1 MVSRMT
7 YCWKRLLLWLL
18 LCCCFS
24 VGMTDGWWG
33 QRPEFGAAESTVT
46 VKEGETAK
54 LPCVVLHL
62 NDKSVTWLRR
72 RDLHILTAGH
82 HTYSADQRFQVVHAE
97 GSQEWTLVVRYT
109 QLRDAG
115 VYECQVNTEP
125 KLSRHV
131 TLRVH
136 DPRQVVTKTKVFVA
150 NNTASTKDGNLRVE
164 ILGPR
169 ELYIEE
175 GSSLTLTCLVT
186 SLRGPSALVYWYHD
200 ISLIDYNSPR
210 GGVNLKIDRGRG
222 ETTTRLVVSS
232 VGPGDSGMYSCVPQG
247 SHPATVLVHVQK
259 GEHEAAIQQGG
270 LNVASSATSFSSPLF
285 LLSCLLLLHVYLI
298 PSTSELLLHSSSIY
312 SSIVTILIILFSSPS
327 STFIISIIVLCLFVG
342 IVIHC
347 CYSFSVFPFTHNL
360 PRPVF
365 MTSPP
370 SLIPSSASPPEVVA
384 SSSPSGRSCTL
395 MVSPSSVSSCIT
407 SVLIPSKSR
416 SMKSY
421 RHSAL

>member
-1 MVSRMT
+1 MTVSSTLGPWR
-7 YCWKRLLLWLL
+7 RRHLLWLL
-18 LCCCFS
+18 LSCCLS
-24 VGMTDGWWG
+24 VSLTDDQQG
-33 QRPEFGAAESTVT
+33 QRPAFASAESTVT
-46 VKEGETAK
+46 VQEGETAR

-62 NDKSVTWLRR
+62 GDKSVTWLRR

-97 GSQEWTLVVRYT
+97 GSDEWTLVVRYS

-115 VYECQVNTEP
+115 VYECQINTEP

-131 TLRVH
+131 MLRVQE
-136 DPRQVVTKTKVFVA
+136 PRPPSTVTKTKVFIA

-164 ILGPR
+164 IQGPR

-175 GSSLTLTCLVT
+175 GSSLSLTCLVT

-200 ISLIDYNSPR
+200 TSLIDYNSPR

-270 LNVASSATSFSSPLF
+270 LDESNSSTPVSSYLLLVCLVLLTSFLFDINFSVQYSSQFSNLSSNTTKMCSPSCQGTDSYLPSPCCETPSSPHI
-285 LLSCLLLLHVYLI
+285 LSPFILH
-298 PSTSELLLHSSSIY
+298 
-312 SSIVTILIILFSSPS
+312 
-327 STFIISIIVLCLFVG
+327 
-342 IVIHC
+342 
-347 CYSFSVFPFTHNL
+347 PFT
-360 PRPVF
+360 
-365 MTSPP
+365 
-370 SLIPSSASPPEVVA
+370 
-384 SSSPSGRSCTL
+384 SGL
-395 MVSPSSVSSCIT
+395 
-407 SVLIPSKSR
+407 
-416 SMKSY
+416 
-421 RHSAL
+421 A

>member
-1 MVSRMT
+1 MT
-7 YCWKRLLLWLL
+7 STYTTSCRQYLLWLL
-18 LCCCFS
+18 LSCYLGVS
-24 VGMTDGWWG
+24 VTDD
-33 QRPEFGAAESTVT
+33 QRDAVRPEFGAAESTVT

-72 RDLHILTAGH
+72 RDLHILTVGH
-82 HTYSADQRFQVVHAE
+82 LTYSADQRFQVVHAE

-131 TLRVH
+131 TLRVQE
-136 DPRQVVTKTKVFVA
+136 PRPPNTGTKTKVFVA

-270 LNVASSATSFSSPLF
+270 LGESNSSTTISSCFLLLFLFLITSFICVDSNLYSS
-285 LLSCLLLLHVYLI
+285 STA
-298 PSTSELLLHSSSIY
+298 STSLHNTSSSSSITSHETDLHSSPSRCGM
-312 SSIVTILIILFSSPS
+312 SQSGDVTSPS
-327 STFIISIIVLCLFVG
+327 LSLPFA
-342 IVIHC
+342 
-347 CYSFSVFPFTHNL
+347 FPA
-360 PRPVF
+360 
-365 MTSPP
+365 
-370 SLIPSSASPPEVVA
+370 SA
-384 SSSPSGRSCTL
+384 
-395 MVSPSSVSSCIT
+395 
-407 SVLIPSKSR
+407 
-416 SMKSY
+416 
-421 RHSAL
+421 

>member
-1 MVSRMT
+1 M
-7 YCWKRLLLWLL
+7 RLSSAIAPWRRGHL
-18 LCCCFS
+18 LCLLFCCFLENHKTS
-24 VGMTDGWWG
+24 IIAKARWTGFDVTGVGVTDDSGG
-33 QRPEFGAAESTVT
+33 QKPEFGPAESTVT
-46 VKEGETAK
+46 VQEGETAK

-62 NDKSVTWLRR
+62 NDKSVTWLRQ
-72 RDLHILTAGH
+72 RDLHILTAGF

-97 GSQEWTLVVRYT
+97 GGTEWTLVVRYS

-136 DPRQVVTKTKVFVA
+136 EPRPTGIVTKTKVFVA
-150 NNTASTKDGNLRVE
+150 NNTASTKDGNLKVE

-200 ISLIDYNSPR
+200 TSLIDYNSPR

-259 GEHEAAIQQGG
+259 GDHEAAIQQGG
-270 LNVASSATSFSSPLF
+270 LGGVSGSSIPLSSFSLLFALLF
-285 LLSCLLLLHVYLI
+285 LLSFLLFLDI
-298 PSTSELLLHSSSIY
+298 DFEAKFSSQTSAGTCVE
-312 SSIVTILIILFSSPS
+312 TPRASPS
-327 STFIISIIVLCLFVG
+327 SHGPDSCFLQRCKSSQVLHLALFS
-342 IVIHC
+342 HPHPNK
-347 CYSFSVFPFTHNL
+347 PFEL
-360 PRPVF
+360 
-365 MTSPP
+365 
-370 SLIPSSASPPEVVA
+370 A
-384 SSSPSGRSCTL
+384 
-395 MVSPSSVSSCIT
+395 
-407 SVLIPSKSR
+407 
-416 SMKSY
+416 
-421 RHSAL
+421 

>member
-1 MVSRMT
+1 MFGVS
-7 YCWKRLLLWLL
+7 
-18 LCCCFS
+18 
-24 VGMTDGWWG
+24 VTDD
-33 QRPEFGAAESTVT
+33 QRDAVRPEFGAAESTVT

-72 RDLHILTAGH
+72 RDLHILTVGH
-82 HTYSADQRFQVVHAE
+82 LTYSADQRFQVVHAE

-131 TLRVH
+131 TLRV
-136 DPRQVVTKTKVFVA
+136 Q
-150 NNTASTKDGNLRVE
+150 GNLRVE

-270 LNVASSATSFSSPLF
+270 LGESNSSTTISSCFLLLFLFLITSFICVDSNLYSS
-285 LLSCLLLLHVYLI
+285 STA
-298 PSTSELLLHSSSIY
+298 STSLHNTSSSSSITSHETDLHSS
-312 SSIVTILIILFSSPS
+312 PS
-327 STFIISIIVLCLFVG
+327 RCGMSQSG
-342 IVIHC
+342 D
-347 CYSFSVFPFTHNL
+347 
-360 PRPVF
+360 RPN
-365 MTSPP
+365 
-370 SLIPSSASPPEVVA
+370 
-384 SSSPSGRSCTL
+384 
-395 MVSPSSVSSCIT
+395 
-407 SVLIPSKSR
+407 K
-416 SMKSY
+416 
-421 RHSAL
+421 

>member
-1 MVSRMT
+1 MVHQLDACVPVWRRVGH
-7 YCWKRLLLWLL
+7 KARQRQLL
-18 LCCCFS
+18 FS
-24 VGMTDGWWG
+24 QFRYTVTSYTKSLTGVSVTDD
-33 QRPEFGAAESTVT
+33 QRDAVRPEFGAAESTVT

-72 RDLHILTAGH
+72 RDLHILTVGH
-82 HTYSADQRFQVVHAE
+82 LTYSADQRFQVVHAE

-131 TLRVH
+131 TLRVQE
-136 DPRQVVTKTKVFVA
+136 PRPPNTGTKTKVFVA

-270 LNVASSATSFSSPLF
+270 LGESNSSTTISSCFLLLFLFLITSFICVDSNLYSS
-285 LLSCLLLLHVYLI
+285 STA
-298 PSTSELLLHSSSIY
+298 STSLHNTSSSSSITSHETDLHSSPSRCGM
-312 SSIVTILIILFSSPS
+312 SQSGDVTSPS
-327 STFIISIIVLCLFVG
+327 LSLPFA
-342 IVIHC
+342 
-347 CYSFSVFPFTHNL
+347 FPA
-360 PRPVF
+360 
-365 MTSPP
+365 
-370 SLIPSSASPPEVVA
+370 SA
-384 SSSPSGRSCTL
+384 
-395 MVSPSSVSSCIT
+395 
-407 SVLIPSKSR
+407 
-416 SMKSY
+416 
-421 RHSAL
+421 

>member
-1 MVSRMT
+1 M
-7 YCWKRLLLWLL
+7 K
-18 LCCCFS
+18 
-24 VGMTDGWWG
+24 
-33 QRPEFGAAESTVT
+33 
-46 VKEGETAK
+46 
-54 LPCVVLHL
+54 
-62 NDKSVTWLRR
+62 VTWLRR

-82 HTYSADQRFQVVHAE
+82 HTYSADQRFQLSPPHQQSPHQLSSLHQLSPLTSCLPSSPSPAAHQLSSLHQLQSSPSPAVSPHQLSPPHQQSPLTSCLPLTSSLPSPAVSPWQVVHAE

-136 DPRQVVTKTKVFVA
+136 
-150 NNTASTKDGNLRVE
+150 GNLRVE

>member
-1 MVSRMT
+1 MVKAPPAEMT
-7 YCWKRLLLWLL
+7 
-18 LCCCFS
+18 S
-24 VGMTDGWWG
+24 VGVTDGWWG
-33 QRPEFGAAESTVT
+33 QRPEFGPAESTVT
-46 VKEGETAK
+46 VQEGETAK

-72 RDLHILTAGH
+72 RDLHILTTGF

-97 GSQEWTLVVRYT
+97 GSTEWTLVVRYS

-136 DPRQVVTKTKVFVA
+136 DPSHVVTKTKVFVA
-150 NNTASTKDGNLRVE
+150 NNTASTKDGNLKVE

-200 ISLIDYNSPR
+200 TSLIDYNSPR

-270 LNVASSATSFSSPLF
+270 LSAAPSPASVSLF
-285 LLSCLLLLHVYLI
+285 LSCLFLPLLYLSLLPSAITSDHAPLHLLC
-298 PSTSELLLHSSSIY
+298 SSALTSALTHLTSLLTFDFPVNLADVNREKRLHYQTFLSLASY
-312 SSIVTILIILFSSPS
+312 CFPHVEFLAPPTTIHVSSPILNARRS
-327 STFIISIIVLCLFVG
+327 QVLSERLW
-342 IVIHC
+342 
-347 CYSFSVFPFTHNL
+347 T
-360 PRPVF
+360 
-365 MTSPP
+365 P
-370 SLIPSSASPPEVVA
+370 SLPMA
-384 SSSPSGRSCTL
+384 
-395 MVSPSSVSSCIT
+395 
-407 SVLIPSKSR
+407 SVLSPRYKCGLGRRSRPSP
-416 SMKSY
+416 
-421 RHSAL
+421 LNTEP